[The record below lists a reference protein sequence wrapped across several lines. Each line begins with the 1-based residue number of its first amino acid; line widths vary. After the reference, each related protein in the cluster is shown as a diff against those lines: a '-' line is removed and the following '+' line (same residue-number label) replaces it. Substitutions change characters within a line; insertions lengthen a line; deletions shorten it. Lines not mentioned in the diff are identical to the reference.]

1 MQALRTAFI
10 ISPNMARR
18 IISMAK
24 RLGEIAEQLDGVAP
38 RKRRRRT
45 PKPKATASAI
55 REAHAAPKDRSLS
68 DRSPPCLTNL
78 SHTQRRPDA
87 DGTEM
92 GTRHHS

>member
-38 RKRRRRT
+38 AKRRRRA
-45 PKPKATASAI
+45 KAVSKTATVAEPA
-55 REAHAAPKDRSLS
+55 RPARRKRSLATV
-68 DRSPPCLTNL
+68 PYQP
-78 SHTQRRPDA
+78 
-87 DGTEM
+87 
-92 GTRHHS
+92 

>member
-55 REAHAAPKDRSLS
+55 REAHAALTKPAEGPKPKRSLA
-68 DRSPPCLTNL
+68 TV
-78 SHTQRRPDA
+78 PD
-87 DGTEM
+87 
-92 GTRHHS
+92 

>member
-38 RKRRRRT
+38 AKRRRR
-45 PKPKATASAI
+45 AT
-55 REAHAAPKDRSLS
+55 AAPKAAATAEPTRPARRKRSLA
-68 DRSPPCLTNL
+68 TV
-78 SHTQRRPDA
+78 PDQP
-87 DGTEM
+87 
-92 GTRHHS
+92 